1 MSENVN
7 SICQGWWAREIS
19 AETGTARK
27 TRAEL
32 RRADTALKALG
43 VPAVHRL
50 NAELAAKDFDLR
62 HDLARLALIAVA
74 LAHVKESGPQVAR
87 AFGAKKKSEDTPAL
101 SPIRF
106 NALIRATTPEA
117 LWRPL
122 SRALAVIG
130 GKAAPGALAADLFYW
145 SEQTRTRW
153 CFDYYGETFAA
164 PMELETGT

>member
-7 SICQGWWAREIS
+7 SICQGWWAREVS

-50 NAELAAKDFDLR
+50 NAALAAKGFDLR
-62 HDLARLALIAVA
+62 HDPARLALIAVA
-74 LAHVKESGPQVAR
+74 LVHIKEPGPKVAR
-87 AFGAKKKSEDTPAL
+87 AFGAGDPPAL

-122 SRALAVIG
+122 SRALAVIKG
-130 GKAAPGALAADLFYW
+130 AANPGALAADLFYW

-153 CFDYYGETFAA
+153 CFDYYGETFTA

>member
-1 MSENVN
+1 MSKDVS
-7 SICQGWWAREIS
+7 SICQDWWAREIS
-19 AETGTARK
+19 SEIGPARK

-50 NAELAAKDFDLR
+50 NAALSAGGFDLR
-62 HDLARLALIAVA
+62 RDPVRLALIAVA
-74 LAHVKESGPQVAR
+74 LAHIKEGGPKVAKS
-87 AFGAKKKSEDTPAL
+87 FGTGDSPAL

-122 SRALAVIG
+122 TRALAVIKG
-130 GKAAPGALAADLFYW
+130 VASPGALAADLFYW
-145 SEQTRTRW
+145 NEPTRTRW
-153 CFDYYGETFAA
+153 CFDYYGETTAT
-164 PMELETGT
+164 PMEQETVT